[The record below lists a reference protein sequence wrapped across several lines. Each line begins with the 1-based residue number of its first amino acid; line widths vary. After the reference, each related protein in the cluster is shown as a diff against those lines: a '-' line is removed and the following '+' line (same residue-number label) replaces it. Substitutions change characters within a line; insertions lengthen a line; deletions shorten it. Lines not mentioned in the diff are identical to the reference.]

1 LSPFF
6 SKEGQEL
13 FHSFKVERKNK
24 VTVTAQILTS
34 KVQHYSTPG
43 SVPKQK
49 APGHGE
55 ATRLSN
61 EKHILA
67 RAATS
72 FGESLYVPCDVNCHG
87 TIYIRLRQF
96 RLVLRNN
103 PVDEDCHGTIY
114 IRLRQFRFVLE
125 TALWFILFP
134 SV

>member
-1 LSPFF
+1 LCIFYILFDNYVYFTSLDLGGLVVTQRTVLAIVELDCPPFF

-49 APGHGE
+49 VPGHGE

-72 FGESLYVPCDVNCHG
+72 FVKVFMFH
-87 TIYIRLRQF
+87 
-96 RLVLRNN
+96 VM
-103 PVDEDCHGTIY
+103 
-114 IRLRQFRFVLE
+114 
-125 TALWFILFP
+125 
-134 SV
+134 